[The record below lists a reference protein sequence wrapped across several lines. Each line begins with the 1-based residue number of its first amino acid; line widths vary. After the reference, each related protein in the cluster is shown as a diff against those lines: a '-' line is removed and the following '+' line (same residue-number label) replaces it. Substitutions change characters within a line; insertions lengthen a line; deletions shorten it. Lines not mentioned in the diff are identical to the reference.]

1 MRSFWSDPFL
11 WIHLSGV
18 ATLPIFLGLC
28 LLGLAVGS
36 PLLPVWLEIFLVA
49 VAGIV
54 PVLWMQWFRPFY
66 IFSIL
71 VVAVKPQNLT
81 SVQQRILTRFKTKL
95 NQGLALFVA
104 VLLAVI
110 LWQLYRWAPLAASV
124 APFPPSWRW
133 AGLLLAASA
142 FLSSNLFFQVS
153 ASVMAVLLT
162 PESEFAATKP
172 HVLEKIRQD
181 FTIAPW
187 QVDRLL
193 PAFAAET
200 TATVAAPVESI
211 GSASAIGNSSVGSL
225 VNPKPAESNGFKSL
239 PEQSSEKKLN

>member
-1 MRSFWSDPFL
+1 M
-11 WIHLSGV
+11 
-18 ATLPIFLGLC
+18 
-28 LLGLAVGS
+28 
-36 PLLPVWLEIFLVA
+36 FLVA

-81 SVQQRILTRFKTKL
+81 SLQQRILTRFKTKL
-95 NQGLALFVA
+95 NQGIALFVA
-104 VLLAVI
+104 VLLTVI
-110 LWQLYRWAPLAASV
+110 LWQLYRLAPLAASV

-142 FLSSNLFFQVS
+142 FLASNLFLQVS

-162 PESEFAATKP
+162 SESEFAATKP

-193 PAFAAET
+193 PALAAET
-200 TATVAAPVESI
+200 TAAAAAPAEPIGPASGIENSLADSI
-211 GSASAIGNSSVGSL
+211 
-225 VNPKPAESNGFKSL
+225 VNPKPADTNGVTFL
-239 PEQSSEKKLN
+239 PEQSSEKK

>member
-1 MRSFWSDPFL
+1 VRSFWSDPFL
-11 WIHLSGV
+11 WIHLSG
-18 ATLPIFLGLC
+18 AAALPIFLGLC

-36 PLLPVWLEIFLVA
+36 PLLPVWLEMFLVA

-81 SVQQRILTRFKTKL
+81 SLQQRILTRFKTKL
-95 NQGLALFVA
+95 NQGIALFVA
-104 VLLAVI
+104 VLLTVI
-110 LWQLYRWAPLAASV
+110 LWQLYRLAPLAASV

-142 FLSSNLFFQVS
+142 FLASNLFLQVS

-162 PESEFAATKP
+162 PESELAATKP

-193 PAFAAET
+193 PALAAET
-200 TATVAAPVESI
+200 TATVAVPAESI
-211 GSASAIGNSSVGSL
+211 GPASGIGNSLAGSI
-225 VNPKPAESNGFKSL
+225 VNPKPADTNGVTSL
-239 PEQSSEKKLN
+239 PEQSSEKK

>member
-11 WIHLSGV
+11 WIHLSG
-18 ATLPIFLGLC
+18 AAALPIFLGLC

-36 PLLPVWLEIFLVA
+36 PLLPVWLEMFLVA

-81 SVQQRILTRFKTKL
+81 NAQHRILTRFKTKL

-104 VLLAVI
+104 LLLAVI
-110 LWQLYRWAPLAASV
+110 LWQLYRFAPLAASV

-142 FLSSNLFFQVS
+142 FLASNLFLQVS
-153 ASVMAVLLT
+153 ASVIAVLLT

-172 HVLEKIRQD
+172 HILEKIRQD
-181 FTIAPW
+181 FTIAGW

-193 PAFAAET
+193 PAFAVET
-200 TATVAAPVESI
+200 TAAVAPPAESI
-211 GSASAIGNSSVGSL
+211 EPASGIGNSSAGSI
-225 VNPKPAESNGFKSL
+225 VSPKTADTNGVTSL
-239 PEQSSEKKLN
+239 PEQSSEKK

>member
-1 MRSFWSDPFL
+1 M
-11 WIHLSGV
+11 
-18 ATLPIFLGLC
+18 
-28 LLGLAVGS
+28 
-36 PLLPVWLEIFLVA
+36 FLVA

-81 SVQQRILTRFKTKL
+81 SLQQRILTRFKTKL
-95 NQGLALFVA
+95 NQGIALFVA

-110 LWQLYRWAPLAASV
+110 LWQLYRFAPLAASV

-142 FLSSNLFFQVS
+142 FLASNLFLQVS
-153 ASVMAVLLT
+153 ASVMGVLLT

-172 HVLEKIRQD
+172 HVLEKIPQD

-193 PAFAAET
+193 PALVAET
-200 TATVAAPVESI
+200 TAAVATPAESI
-211 GSASAIGNSSVGSL
+211 GPASGRGNSSVGSI
-225 VNPKPAESNGFKSL
+225 VNPKPADTNSVTFL
-239 PEQSSEKKLN
+239 PEQSSEKK

>member
-11 WIHLSGV
+11 WIHLSG
-18 ATLPIFLGLC
+18 AAALPLFLGLC

-36 PLLPVWLEIFLVA
+36 PTLPVWLEVFLVA

-81 SVQQRILTRFKTKL
+81 SVQQQMLTRFKTKL
-95 NQGLALFVA
+95 NQGIALFIA

-110 LWQLYRWAPLAASV
+110 LWQLYRFAPLAASV

-142 FLSSNLFFQVS
+142 FFASNLFLQVS

-193 PAFAAET
+193 PTFAGET
-200 TATVAAPVESI
+200 TVDPAA
-211 GSASAIGNSSVGSL
+211 
-225 VNPKPAESNGFKSL
+225 PAESMPPAEGIKNASSSSIANSEPADTNGPTSL
-239 PEQSSEKKLN
+239 TELSSEK

>member
-1 MRSFWSDPFL
+1 M
-11 WIHLSGV
+11 WIHLSGA
-18 ATLPIFLGLC
+18 ATLPIFLGVC

-36 PLLPVWLEIFLVA
+36 PLLPVWLEMFLVA
-49 VAGIV
+49 VAGIF

-81 SVQQRILTRFKTKL
+81 SVQHRLLTRFKTKL
-95 NQGLALFVA
+95 NQGIALFIA
-104 VLLAVI
+104 VLLAII
-110 LWQLYRWAPLAASV
+110 LWQLYRLAPLAATV
-124 APFPPSWRW
+124 APFPPSWRV
-133 AGLLLAASA
+133 AGLLLAVAA
-142 FLSSNLFFQVS
+142 FLASNLFLQVS

-193 PAFAAET
+193 PALAAET
-200 TATVAAPVESI
+200 TAAVAARVESM
-211 GSASAIGNSSVGSL
+211 GPASGIGNSAGSI
-225 VNPKPAESNGFKSL
+225 VNPKPADTNGVTSL
-239 PEQSSEKKLN
+239 PEESIEKK

>member
-11 WIHLSGV
+11 WIHLSG
-18 ATLPIFLGLC
+18 AAALPIFLGLC

-36 PLLPVWLEIFLVA
+36 PLLPVWLEMFLVA

-81 SVQQRILTRFKTKL
+81 SLQQRILTRFKTKL
-95 NQGLALFVA
+95 NQGIALFVA
-104 VLLAVI
+104 VLLEVI
-110 LWQLYRWAPLAASV
+110 LWQLYRLAPLAASV
-124 APFPPSWRW
+124 APFSPSWRW

-142 FLSSNLFFQVS
+142 FLASNLFLQVS

-193 PAFAAET
+193 PALAAET
-200 TATVAAPVESI
+200 TATVAAPAESI
-211 GSASAIGNSSVGSL
+211 GPASGIGNSSVGSI
-225 VNPKPAESNGFKSL
+225 VNPKPADTNGVTFL
-239 PEQSSEKKLN
+239 PEQSSEKK

>member
-1 MRSFWSDPFL
+1 M
-11 WIHLSGV
+11 WIHLSGA

-49 VAGIV
+49 VAGIF

-81 SVQQRILTRFKTKL
+81 SVQHRLLTRFKTKL
-95 NQGLALFVA
+95 NQGIALFVA

-133 AGLLLAASA
+133 AGLLLAVAA
-142 FLSSNLFFQVS
+142 FLASNLFLQVS

-162 PESEFAATKP
+162 PELEFAATKP

-193 PAFAAET
+193 PALAAET
-200 TATVAAPVESI
+200 TVAVAAPAESI
-211 GSASAIGNSSVGSL
+211 GPASGIGNLSVGSI
-225 VNPKPAESNGFKSL
+225 VNPTPADNNGVTSL
-239 PEQSSEKKLN
+239 PEDWSEKK

>member
-1 MRSFWSDPFL
+1 M
-11 WIHLSGV
+11 
-18 ATLPIFLGLC
+18 
-28 LLGLAVGS
+28 
-36 PLLPVWLEIFLVA
+36 FLVA

-81 SVQQRILTRFKTKL
+81 SLQQRILTRFKTKL
-95 NQGLALFVA
+95 NQGIALFVA
-104 VLLAVI
+104 VKLAVI
-110 LWQLYRWAPLAASV
+110 LWQLYRLAPLAASV

-142 FLSSNLFFQVS
+142 FLASNLFLQVS

-181 FTIAPW
+181 FTLAPW

-193 PAFAAET
+193 PALAAET
-200 TATVAAPVESI
+200 TATVAAPAESI
-211 GSASAIGNSSVGSL
+211 GPASGIENSSVGST
-225 VNPKPAESNGFKSL
+225 VNPQPADTNGVTFL
-239 PEQSSEKKLN
+239 PEQSSEKK

>member
-1 MRSFWSDPFL
+1 M
-11 WIHLSGV
+11 WIHLSG
-18 ATLPIFLGLC
+18 AAALPIFLGLC

-36 PLLPVWLEIFLVA
+36 PLLPVWLEMFLVA

-81 SVQQRILTRFKTKL
+81 SLQHRILTRFKTKL
-95 NQGLALFVA
+95 NQGIALFVA
-104 VLLAVI
+104 VLLTVI
-110 LWQLYRWAPLAASV
+110 LWQLYRLAPLAASV

-142 FLSSNLFFQVS
+142 FLASNLFLQVS
-153 ASVMAVLLT
+153 ASVMTVLLT
-162 PESEFAATKP
+162 PESEFSATKP
-172 HVLEKIRQD
+172 HVVEKIRQD

-193 PAFAAET
+193 PAWAAET
-200 TATVAAPVESI
+200 TATVAAPAESM
-211 GSASAIGNSSVGSL
+211 GPASGRGNSSVGSS
-225 VNPKPAESNGFKSL
+225 VNPKPADTNGVTFL
-239 PEQSSEKKLN
+239 PEQSSEKK

>member
-1 MRSFWSDPFL
+1 M
-11 WIHLSGV
+11 
-18 ATLPIFLGLC
+18 
-28 LLGLAVGS
+28 LGLAVGS
-36 PLLPVWLEIFLVA
+36 PLLPVWLEMFLVG
-49 VAGIV
+49 VAGIF

-81 SVQQRILTRFKTKL
+81 SLQQRILTRFKTNL
-95 NQGLALFVA
+95 NKGLALFVA

-110 LWQLYRWAPLAASV
+110 LCQLYRFAPLAASV

-142 FLSSNLFFQVS
+142 FLASNLFLQVS

-162 PESEFAATKP
+162 PESELAATKP

-193 PAFAAET
+193 PALAAET
-200 TATVAAPVESI
+200 TAAVAAPAESI
-211 GSASAIGNSSVGSL
+211 GPASGLGNSSASSIL
-225 VNPKPAESNGFKSL
+225 NPKPADTNSVTSL
-239 PEQSSEKKLN
+239 PEQSIEKK

>member
-18 ATLPIFLGLC
+18 ATVPIFLGLC

-36 PLLPVWLEIFLVA
+36 PMLPVWLEVFLVG
-49 VAGIV
+49 VAGIA

-81 SVQQRILTRFKTKL
+81 SSQQRILSRFKTNL
-95 NQGLALFVA
+95 NQVIAFFVA

-110 LWQLYRWAPLAASV
+110 LWQLYRLAPLAAGV

-133 AGLLLAASA
+133 AGLLLAVAA
-142 FLSSNLFFQVS
+142 FLASNLFLQVS
-153 ASVMAVLLT
+153 AGVMAVLLM

-172 HVLEKIRQD
+172 YVLEEIRHG

-193 PAFAAET
+193 PTFAGET
-200 TATVAAPVESI
+200 TATAAVPAESI
-211 GSASAIGNSSVGSL
+211 GPASGSL
-225 VNPKPAESNGFKSL
+225 VNPKPADTNLPTSL
-239 PEQSSEKKLN
+239 PEQSLEK

>member
-1 MRSFWSDPFL
+1 M
-11 WIHLSGV
+11 WIHLSGA

-36 PLLPVWLEIFLVA
+36 PLLPIWLEIFLVA

-81 SVQQRILTRFKTKL
+81 SVQHRLLTRFKTKL
-95 NQGLALFVA
+95 NQGIALFVA

-110 LWQLYRWAPLAASV
+110 LWQLYRLAPLAASV

-133 AGLLLAASA
+133 AGLLLAVAA
-142 FLSSNLFFQVS
+142 FLASNLFLQVS

-162 PESEFAATKP
+162 PESEFSATKP

-193 PAFAAET
+193 PALAAET
-200 TATVAAPVESI
+200 SVTEAAPVESI
-211 GSASAIGNSSVGSL
+211 GPASGIGNSSAGSI
-225 VNPKPAESNGFKSL
+225 VNPKPADTNGVTSL
-239 PEQSSEKKLN
+239 PEESSEKK

>member
-1 MRSFWSDPFL
+1 VRSFWSEPFL
-11 WIHLSGV
+11 WIHLSG
-18 ATLPIFLGLC
+18 AAALPIFLGLC

-36 PLLPVWLEIFLVA
+36 PLLPVWLEMFLVA

-81 SVQQRILTRFKTKL
+81 SLQHRILTRFKTKL
-95 NQGLALFVA
+95 NKGLALFVA

-110 LWQLYRWAPLAASV
+110 LWQLYRFAPLAASV

-133 AGLLLAASA
+133 AGLLLAAAA
-142 FLSSNLFFQVS
+142 FLASNLFLQVS
-153 ASVMAVLLT
+153 ASVMPVLLT
-162 PESEFAATKP
+162 PESELAATKP
-172 HVLEKIRQD
+172 YVLEKIRQD

-193 PAFAAET
+193 PALAGET
-200 TATVAAPVESI
+200 TVAVAAPAESI
-211 GSASAIGNSSVGSL
+211 GPASGIENSLADSII
-225 VNPKPAESNGFKSL
+225 NPKPADTNGLTSL
-239 PEQSSEKKLN
+239 PEQSSEKK

>member
-18 ATLPIFLGLC
+18 AAVPIFLGLC

-36 PLLPVWLEIFLVA
+36 PLLPVWLEMFLVA

-81 SVQQRILTRFKTKL
+81 SLQQRILTRFKTKL
-95 NQGLALFVA
+95 NQGIALFVA
-104 VLLAVI
+104 VLLTVI
-110 LWQLYRWAPLAASV
+110 LWQLYRLAPLAASV

-142 FLSSNLFFQVS
+142 FLASNLFLQVS
-153 ASVMAVLLT
+153 ASVLAVLLT

-172 HVLEKIRQD
+172 YVLEKIRQD
-181 FTIAPW
+181 FTIPPW
-187 QVDRLL
+187 QIDRLL
-193 PAFAAET
+193 PALAAET
-200 TATVAAPVESI
+200 TATVAAPGESI
-211 GSASAIGNSSVGSL
+211 GPASGIGNSSAGSI
-225 VNPKPAESNGFKSL
+225 VNPKPADTNGVTSL
-239 PEQSSEKKLN
+239 PEQSSEKK

>member
-1 MRSFWSDPFL
+1 MRSFWLDPFL

-18 ATLPIFLGLC
+18 ATVPIFLGLC

-36 PLLPVWLEIFLVA
+36 PMLPVWLEVFLVA
-49 VAGIV
+49 VAGIA

-81 SVQQRILTRFKTKL
+81 NAQQQILTRFKTEL
-95 NQGLALFVA
+95 NQALAIFVA
-104 VLLAVI
+104 VLLGVI
-110 LWQLYRWAPLAASV
+110 LWQLYRLAPLAATV

-133 AGLLLAASA
+133 AGLLLAVAA
-142 FLSSNLFFQVS
+142 FLASNLFLQVS
-153 ASVMAVLLT
+153 AGVMAVLLT
-162 PESEFAATKP
+162 PESEFAGTKP
-172 HVLEKIRQD
+172 YVLEKIRHD

-193 PAFAAET
+193 PTFAGET
-200 TATVAAPVESI
+200 TATAAVPVESM
-211 GSASAIGNSSVGSL
+211 GLASGSL
-225 VNPKPAESNGFKSL
+225 VNLKPADTNLPTSL
-239 PEQSSEKKLN
+239 PEQSLEK

>member
-1 MRSFWSDPFL
+1 M
-11 WIHLSGV
+11 
-18 ATLPIFLGLC
+18 
-28 LLGLAVGS
+28 
-36 PLLPVWLEIFLVA
+36 FLVA

-81 SVQQRILTRFKTKL
+81 SLQQRILTRFKTKL
-95 NQGLALFVA
+95 NQGIALFVA
-104 VLLAVI
+104 VKLAVI
-110 LWQLYRWAPLAASV
+110 LWQLYRLAPLAASV

-142 FLSSNLFFQVS
+142 FLASNLFLQVS

-193 PAFAAET
+193 PALAAET
-200 TATVAAPVESI
+200 TATAAAPAESI
-211 GSASAIGNSSVGSL
+211 GPASGIGNSSVGSI
-225 VNPKPAESNGFKSL
+225 VNPKPADTNGVTFL
-239 PEQSSEKKLN
+239 PEQSSEKK

>member
-1 MRSFWSDPFL
+1 MRSFWSEPFL
-11 WIHLSGV
+11 WIHLSGAAAV
-18 ATLPIFLGLC
+18 PIFLGLC

-36 PLLPVWLEIFLVA
+36 PLLPVWLEMFLVA

-81 SVQQRILTRFKTKL
+81 SLQQRILTRFKTKL
-95 NQGLALFVA
+95 NQGIALFVA
-104 VLLAVI
+104 VLLTVI
-110 LWQLYRWAPLAASV
+110 LWQLYRFAPLAASV

-142 FLSSNLFFQVS
+142 FLASNLFLQVS

-193 PAFAAET
+193 PALAGET
-200 TATVAAPVESI
+200 TVAVAAPAESI
-211 GSASAIGNSSVGSL
+211 GPASGIENSLADSI
-225 VNPKPAESNGFKSL
+225 VNPKPANTNGVTFL
-239 PEQSSEKKLN
+239 PEQSSEKK

>member
-1 MRSFWSDPFL
+1 
-11 WIHLSGV
+11 V
-18 ATLPIFLGLC
+18 PIFLGLC

-36 PLLPVWLEIFLVA
+36 PLLPVWLEMFLVA

-54 PVLWMQWFRPFY
+54 PVLWMQWLRPFY

-81 SVQQRILTRFKTKL
+81 SLQQRILTRFKTQL
-95 NQGLALFVA
+95 NQGIALFVA

-110 LWQLYRWAPLAASV
+110 LWQLYRFAPLAASV

-142 FLSSNLFFQVS
+142 FLASNLFLQVS

-162 PESEFAATKP
+162 PESELAATKP

-193 PAFAAET
+193 PALAAET
-200 TATVAAPVESI
+200 TAAVAAPAESI
-211 GSASAIGNSSVGSL
+211 EPASGIGNSSAGSI
-225 VNPKPAESNGFKSL
+225 VNPKPADTNGVTFL
-239 PEQSSEKKLN
+239 PEQSSEKK